1 MVRRPAARRPLIA
14 SLLRFGMGLVV
25 VAALVPSDTG
35 AAVRTGDGDVRDGGT
50 LFIANRVFDFI
61 DPALVVD
68 PPATDSPSLVA
79 SMWGVADASC
89 AMLLRYP
96 VSPPPVI
103 RYDLV
108 PEVATALPA
117 LSPDG
122 RTYTFT
128 IRKGFRFSTGA
139 PVTAANYAAAI
150 KRVLDPAMKSP
161 GAQYLQDIASV
172 IAVGSRLVIRL
183 TKKVPDFP
191 ARTTM
196 PYFCPVPTDLQV
208 NPEGVPAPLPGSG
221 PYYVAEF
228 VRNSRVVLKR
238 NPFYRGS
245 RAHHLDQI
253 VFQVGDDPVV
263 ATHKV
268 EAGEL
273 DVDLNV
279 PLPTLEEL
287 GAKYGVNKS
296 QFFSIRSTALFE
308 VYMNTE
314 RPLFRNNPRLRQAV
328 NFALDRTAM
337 LQAFGPHFGT
347 RTDSYLPSGLPG
359 YVNEHPYPVRHPNLV
374 KALALAR
381 GHTGNGKAVYYAC
394 DSIVRKRLAMAQLVQ
409 YALKQIG
416 IDVEIKQF
424 PVAATIEKTG
434 TRGEPFDLTDRRV
447 DVAWVDPYQYVDLLL
462 DGRTIKA
469 SGNTNRSYFNSA
481 HYNRLI
487 DRAGALSG
495 RARYAAY
502 GKLAVDVARNA
513 APMAAFAYRNAR
525 FFVSD
530 RVGCVS
536 VGAHQ
541 LNFAGLCLR

>member
-1 MVRRPAARRPLIA
+1 MISSLVLSFALGLLVAAAAGRPFAKDGGILVIAAR
-14 SLLRFGMGLVV
+14 S
-25 VAALVPSDTG
+25 
-35 AAVRTGDGDVRDGGT
+35 
-50 LFIANRVFDFI
+50 FDFI
-61 DPALVVD
+61 DPALVLD
-68 PPATDSPSLVA
+68 PPSTDAPSLVA
-79 SMWGVADASC
+79 ATWGVADASC

-96 VSPPPVI
+96 VSSPPVV

-117 LSPDG
+117 LSRDG
-122 RTYTFT
+122 KTYMFT

-150 KRVLDPAMKSP
+150 KRVLDPAMNSP
-161 GAQYLQDIASV
+161 GAQYLQDVASV
-172 IAVGSRLVIRL
+172 NADGAQLVIRL
-183 TKKVPDFP
+183 KRKVPDFP

-196 PYFCPVPTDLQV
+196 PYFCPVPTNLDID
-208 NPEGVPAPLPGSG
+208 PEGVPAPLPGSG

-228 VRNSRVVLKR
+228 VRGNRVVLKR
-238 NPFYRGS
+238 NLFYRGN
-245 RAHHLDQI
+245 RPHHLDQI
-253 VFQVGDDPVV
+253 AFQVGDDPVV
-263 ATHKV
+263 ATQKV
-268 EAGEL
+268 ETGEL

-287 GAKYGVNKS
+287 GRRYGVNKT
-296 QFFSIRSTALFE
+296 QFFSVRSPALFE

-314 RPLFRNNPRLRQAV
+314 RPLFRKNPKLRQAV

-359 YVNEHPYPVRHPNLV
+359 YLNSHPYPVRHPDLT
-374 KALALAR
+374 KARALAR
-381 GHTGNGKAVYYAC
+381 GHTRSGKAVYYAC
-394 DSIVRKRLAMAQLVQ
+394 DSVVRKCLAQAQLVQ
-409 YALKQIG
+409 YALKQVG
-416 IDVEIKQF
+416 IAVEIKQF
-424 PVAATIEKTG
+424 PVAAVIEKTG

-447 DVAWVDPYQYVDLLL
+447 DVAWVDPYQYIDLLI
-462 DGRTIKA
+462 DGRTIQA
-469 SGNTNRSYFNSA
+469 TMNTNRSYFNSS
-481 HYNRLI
+481 HYNALI
-487 DRAGALSG
+487 DRARSLSG

-502 GKLAVDVARNA
+502 GKLAVDVARNS

-525 FFVSD
+525 FFVSS

-541 LNFAGLCLR
+541 LDLAGLCLR